1 MLVQI
6 DVREKDRV
14 KSAKEYYEKQGLDVE
29 VCELEVG
36 DYLFDHKVVFE
47 MKVVS
52 DFVSSIQ
59 NGKVFNQAINQAEN
73 YDYHFVIIQGD
84 EHARAKALAMSRN
97 FQEVT
102 YFQYLGA
109 IASLNRYTTV
119 IESYSPFINEA
130 YYRMQITAKKCLSN
144 KPIVKKFPRKHKNA
158 AFNYLC
164 YCIYGINQQK
174 AHRITE
180 TLELKSLND
189 LMNLTIGDLTN
200 IKGIGKKTAENII
213 GAINESQNQIS

>member
-73 YDYHFVIIQGD
+73 YDYHFVIIQGE

-97 FQEVT
+97 YQEVT